1 MNLPLP
7 KADAVT
13 AAQVR
18 NWLERFAEAA
28 VCTVINMSPTR

>member
-18 NWLERFAEAA
+18 DWLERFVEAT